1 MKNINFSFQ
10 TGVTREL
17 LEGLSARRYDL
28 VFASYPPAESKLVPV
43 SQQDLVLI
51 VPKGHPL
58 AGAHVIDLADTL
70 SKQKNNPCRSTRVV
84 LLERV
89 TRLELATST
98 LARWRSTG

>member
-1 MKNINFSFQ
+1 MSLPHI
-10 TGVTREL
+10 
-17 LEGLSARRYDL
+17 
-28 VFASYPPAESKLVPV
+28 PPAESKLVSV

-98 LARWRSTG
+98 LARWLYRMSYTRRLNCGNYYIVWQAICQAIFR